1 MPGCIWEMSVIII
14 DMARDDPEIDN
25 FISDSLLL
33 DEEKG
38 EIITSLRELVLEALP
53 RSEEKIKYGGLVF
66 IVEDR
71 LFCGV
76 FLRKDH
82 VSMEFDNGALMS
94 DPHGLLEGGGKHR
107 RHLKLRKLEDIED
120 KEVKDFLR
128 QSFTA

>member
-1 MPGCIWEMSVIII
+1 
-14 DMARDDPEIDN
+14 MARDDPEIEN

-38 EIITSLRELVLEALP
+38 EIITSLRELVLGAFP
-53 RSEEKIKYGGLVF
+53 QSEEKIKYGGLVF
-66 IVEDR
+66 IVDNR

-76 FLRKDH
+76 FPRKDH

-107 RHLKLRKLEDIED
+107 RHLKLSRLEDIED
-120 KEVKDFLR
+120 KKAGYYLR
-128 QSFTA
+128 QSFLD